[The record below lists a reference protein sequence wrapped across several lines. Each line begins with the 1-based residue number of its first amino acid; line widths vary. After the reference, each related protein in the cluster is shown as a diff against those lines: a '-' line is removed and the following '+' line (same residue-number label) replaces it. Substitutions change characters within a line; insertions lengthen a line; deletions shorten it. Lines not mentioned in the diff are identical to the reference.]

1 MGINIEES
9 STGKTAR
16 SLAGTTG
23 SLGGVLMTPRTAPSP
38 SGLCNC
44 PQIRADASGP
54 CAVVRASQPSKYFTA
69 SASNPPTR
77 YPSNPAG
84 DPICTRR
91 VRGAH
96 VSPMNCRL
104 AADDHSTTVGIPAQL
119 DRSEEHTSELQSP

>member
-16 SLAGTTG
+16 SLAGTTR
-23 SLGGVLMTPRTAPSP
+23 SLGGVL
-38 SGLCNC
+38 
-44 PQIRADASGP
+44 
-54 CAVVRASQPSKYFTA
+54 VVRASQPSKYFTA